1 MATTNVQGIV
11 ITSDGGFHHV
21 EVEPTDAASASALTI
36 RDVGG
41 VKHTWGDFLNGKVIV
56 GMYVQLSDGSIL
68 TQLYFTNNGEV
79 TRDYLAGER
88 LAGSSQ
94 NYNLILR
101 GISEP
106 INKTCTCMIVTND

>member
-1 MATTNVQGIV
+1 MATTNVQGIIV
-11 ITSDGGFHHV
+11 TSDGKFHHV
-21 EVEPTDAASASALTI
+21 EVEPTDAAAASALTI

-41 VKHTWGDFLNGKVIV
+41 VKHTWGDYLAGKTITDV
-56 GMYVQLSDGSIL
+56 YVQLSDGSIL
-68 TQLYFTNNGEV
+68 TQLYFTNNGER

-101 GISEP
+101 GIREP